1 MKEGIILE
9 DPPLPAY
16 ILKLVNIKKYIIIT
30 LLVII
35 LMSIGFIIYGQNI
48 TEKNSKNSKIVFVNN
63 TIKTIKQVYNFMANI
78 TRTESFL
85 MVLAYC
91 GLFCYFKNNNVSR
104 KSTRFVPVGIHAPP
118 IFIILFAKKVNY
130 FGGVII

>member
-48 TEKNSKNSKIVFVNN
+48 TEKNSKNSKIVFLNN

-78 TRTESFL
+78 TRTESFF

-91 GLFCYFKNNNVSR
+91 GLFCYFKGNNVSR